1 MAKLGVVVCGN
12 SGIDYID
19 HPYDIPVLRSMLL
32 FGGEEYTDFVDIK
45 AEDFYARLKENP
57 DLHPTTAQTAT
68 GKILETYEAMRDKG
82 YDELVVIT
90 ISSQLSGTY
99 DGAVLASNMVEGI
112 NVHVFDSKSVAY
124 PEAKMALTAAEM
136 AKSGKSVKAITKA
149 LEVIRDNHGLLI
161 SVDTL
166 RYLVKNGRLSGASGF
181 VGSLLKI
188 KPMLELTKE
197 GKVEAAEKVRT
208 RSKAIAK
215 MIEKFTSENPEDSL
229 AEVFIVHANADDEV
243 EKLKATLLDKYP
255 SLKAIQDFPL
265 TPVVGAHGGPG
276 ALALGW
282 LKHA

>member
-1 MAKLGVVVCGN
+1 MGKLGIVVCGN
-12 SGIDYID
+12 SGIDYIK
-19 HPYDIPVLRSMLL
+19 HEYDIPVLRSMLL
-32 FGGEEYTDFVDIK
+32 FGDKEYTDFIDIK
-45 AEDFYARLKENP
+45 AEDFYAQLKENP
-57 DLHPTTAQTAT
+57 ELHPTTAQTAT

-82 YDELVVIT
+82 YDELIAIT

-112 NVHVFDSKSVAY
+112 KVHVFDSKSVAY

-136 AKSGKSVKAITKA
+136 AKQGQSVNDILKA
-149 LEVIRDNHGLLI
+149 LETIRDNHGLLV

-188 KPMLELTKE
+188 KPMLELTKD
-197 GKVEAAEKVRT
+197 GKVEAAEKIRT

-215 MIEKFTSENPEDSL
+215 MIEKFTSENPEDTL
-229 AEVFIVHANADDEV
+229 EEVFLVHANAFDEV
-243 EKLKATLLDKYP
+243 ENVRATLLEKLP
-255 SLKAIQDFPL
+255 SIKEVKDYPL

-282 LKHA
+282 LKKA

>member
-1 MAKLGVVVCGN
+1 MGKLGIVVCGN
-12 SGIDYID
+12 SGIDYIKHD
-19 HPYDIPVLRSMLL
+19 YDIPVLRSMLL
-32 FGGEEYTDFVDIK
+32 FGDKEYTDFIDIK
-45 AEDFYARLKENP
+45 AEDFYAQLKENP

-82 YDELVVIT
+82 YDELIAIT

-112 NVHVFDSKSVAY
+112 KVHVFDSKSVAY

-136 AKSGKSVKAITKA
+136 AQKGKDVPTIIKA
-149 LEVIRDNHGLLI
+149 LEKIRDNHGLLI

-188 KPMLELTKE
+188 KPMLELSKE
-197 GKVEAAEKVRT
+197 GKVEAAEKIRT
-208 RSKAIAK
+208 RSKAIAR
-215 MIEKFTSENPEDSL
+215 MIEKFVSENPEDTL
-229 AEVFIVHANADDEV
+229 EEVFLVHANAFEEV
-243 EKLKATLLDKYP
+243 ESVRATLLEKLP
-255 SLKAIQDFPL
+255 SIKTIKDYPL

-282 LKHA
+282 LKKA